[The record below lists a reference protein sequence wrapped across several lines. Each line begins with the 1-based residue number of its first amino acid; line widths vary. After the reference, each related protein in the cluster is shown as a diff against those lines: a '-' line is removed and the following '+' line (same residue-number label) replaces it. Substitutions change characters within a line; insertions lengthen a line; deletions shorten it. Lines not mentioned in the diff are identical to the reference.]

1 MRTLKFIVEDQIVK
15 MDPDCD
21 FSGIVPGTEGYLQ
34 AEFSF
39 SSEWSDCVKAAG
51 FFSTLGKEYPPQILK
66 DGQTCIIPK
75 EALGKRSFKIQVIGV
90 RKDYKIVTNRLTVK
104 QDGGVY

>member
-39 SSEWSDCVKAAG
+39 SYEWSDCVKVAG
-51 FFSTLGKEYPPQILK
+51 FFSTLGREYPPQILK
-66 DGQTCIIPK
+66 DGRTCIIPK
-75 EALGKRSFKIQVIGV
+75 EALEKRSFKVQVVGG